1 MEQQLEQPLKQQA
14 EKWDLRSMQ
23 LNEMTALLKEMG
35 QPAFRAKQ
43 LFSWIHEKQVN
54 EISQMHNLGKQLLAT
69 LEQHCNITSM
79 RLEQRQISKDG
90 TEKFLF
96 QLADGHYI
104 ECVLMRYRGD
114 MSKQR
119 NTLCIS
125 SQVGCAMGCTF
136 CATGQSGFVRNLTV
150 GEILSQVYEV
160 NRLLQQEGDTLPVG
174 NVVFMGMGEPLLNL
188 HHVLKAIYLLNDPQ
202 GQQIGIRRMTV
213 STCGVVPK
221 MMELADEK
229 LDIVLAVSLHA
240 PNDEQRSNV
249 MPVNNSYPLVK
260 LMEACCYYQKQTKNR
275 ITFEYALIAG
285 LNDQPEHVQQLWQ
298 LLKGLD
304 CHLNIIPVNPVANT
318 AAFSRPDKK
327 QVAAFVKALQQA
339 GLKASVREEKGTDI
353 DGACG
358 QLRGKKLKEQE

>member
-1 MEQQLEQPLKQQA
+1 MEKY
-14 EKWDLRSMQ
+14 DLRSMA
-23 LNEMTALLKEMG
+23 LAEMTELMGQLG

-43 LFSWIHEKQVN
+43 LFGWVHEKQAAQ
-54 EISQMHNLGKQLLAT
+54 IGQMHNLGKALLAQ
-69 LEQHCNITSM
+69 LEAQCQLTALQ
-79 RLEQRQISKDG
+79 LERRQCAQDG

-96 QLADGHYI
+96 RLADGNYI

-114 MSKQR
+114 LSKQR

-136 CATGQSGFVRNLTV
+136 CATGQSGFVRNLTA

-160 NRLLQQEGDTLPVG
+160 NGLLAAEQDLSIG

-188 HHVLKAIYLLNDPQ
+188 DNVLKSIRLLNDPQ

-213 STCGVVPK
+213 STCGVVSRLYQ
-221 MMELADEK
+221 LAEEK

-240 PNDEQRSNV
+240 PNDAQRSSV
-249 MPVNNSYPLVK
+249 MPVNRQYPLAQ
-260 LMEACCYYQKQTKNR
+260 LMDACHAYQKQTGKR
-275 ITFEYALIAG
+275 ISFEYALIAG
-285 LNDQPEHVQQLWQ
+285 FNDQREHVQQLKQ

-318 AAFSRPDKK
+318 AQFQRPDKK

-358 QLRGKKLKEQE
+358 QLRGKVLKQNGEL

>member
-1 MEQQLEQPLKQQA
+1 MEKQ
-14 EKWDLRSMQ
+14 DLRS
-23 LNEMTALLKEMG
+23 LHLDEMTALLKELG

-43 LFSWIHEKQVN
+43 LFSWIHEKQVR
-54 EISQMHNLGKQLLAT
+54 EISQMHNLGKNLLEQ
-69 LEQHCNITSM
+69 LEQHCTITSM
-79 RLEQRQISKDG
+79 RLERKQVSSDG

-96 QLADGHYI
+96 QLDDGNYI

-136 CATGQSGFVRNLTV
+136 CATGQGGFVRNLTT

-160 NRLLQQEGDTLPVG
+160 NHLLQEEGDSLPVG
-174 NVVFMGMGEPLLNL
+174 NVVFMGMGEPLHNLNN
-188 HHVLKAIYLLNDPQ
+188 VRKTISLLNDPQ

-221 MMELADEK
+221 MHELADEK

-240 PNDEQRSNV
+240 PNDEQRSSV
-249 MPVNNSYPLVK
+249 MPVNNSWPLAK
-260 LMEACCYYQKQTKNR
+260 LMEACRYYQKQTKNR

-285 LNDQPEHVQQLWQ
+285 FNDQPEHVQQLKH
-298 LLKGLD
+298 LLKNLD

-318 AAFSRPDKK
+318 AQFSRPDKK

-358 QLRGKKLKEQE
+358 QLRGKMLKK

>member
-1 MEQQLEQPLKQQA
+1 MEQPKEKDAILEQKQ
-14 EKWDLRSMQ
+14 DLRSMQ
-23 LNEMTALLKEMG
+23 LDEMIALLKELG

-43 LFSWIHEKQVN
+43 LFSWIHEKQVSEMN
-54 EISQMHNLGKQLLAT
+54 QMHNLGKQLIEKLDQT
-69 LEQHCNITSM
+69 CMITSM
-79 RLEQRQISKDG
+79 KLEQKQVSKDG

-96 QLADGHYI
+96 QLADGNYI

-136 CATGQSGFVRNLTV
+136 CATGQGGFVRNLTA

-160 NRLLQQEGDTLPVG
+160 NRQLQEEGDSLPVG

-188 HHVLKAIYLLNDPQ
+188 NNVLKAIHLLNDPQ

-221 MMELADEK
+221 LMELADK
-229 LDIVLAVSLHA
+229 QLDIVLAVSLHA

-249 MPVNNSYPLVK
+249 MPVNNSYPLAK
-260 LMEACCYYQKQTKNR
+260 LMEACRYYQKQTKNR

-285 LNDQPEHVQQLWQ
+285 LNDQPEHVQQLRN

-327 QVAAFVKALQQA
+327 QVANFVKALQQA

-358 QLRGKKLKEQE
+358 QLRGKMLNK

>member
-1 MEQQLEQPLKQQA
+1 MNKQ
-14 EKWDLRSMQ
+14 DLRS
-23 LNEMTALLKEMG
+23 LNLDEMKALLAEAG

-43 LFSWIHEKQVN
+43 LFGWIHEKQ
-54 EISQMHNLGKQLLAT
+54 IAQMADMHNLGKQLVGY
-69 LEQHCNITSM
+69 LEEHCEITPLQ
-79 RLEQRQISKDG
+79 LERKQVSQDG

-96 QLADGHYI
+96 QLADGNYI

-114 MSKQR
+114 LSKQR

-136 CATGQSGFVRNLTV
+136 CATGQGGFVRNLTV

-160 NRLLQQEGDTLPVG
+160 NRQLKQEGDALSVG

-188 HHVLKAIYLLNDPQ
+188 NNVLKAISLLNDPQ
-202 GQQIGIRRMTV
+202 GQQIGIRRITV

-221 MMELADEK
+221 LRELADKK

-240 PNDEQRSNV
+240 PNDAQRSNV
-249 MPVNNSYPLVK
+249 MPVNRQYPLAE
-260 LMEACCYYQKQTKNR
+260 LIEGCRYYQQQTHNR

-285 LNDQPEHVQQLWQ
+285 LNDQPEHVQQLRQ
-298 LLKGLD
+298 LLRGLD

-318 AAFSRPDKK
+318 AQFSRPGKK

-339 GLKASVREEKGTDI
+339 GLNASVREEKGTDI

-358 QLRGKKLKEQE
+358 QLRGKVLNEK

>member
-1 MEQQLEQPLKQQA
+1 MEKQ
-14 EKWDLRSMQ
+14 DLRSMN
-23 LNEMTALLKEMG
+23 LDEMTALLKELG

-43 LFSWIHEKQVN
+43 LFGWIHEKQVN
-54 EISQMHNLGKQLLAT
+54 ELSQMHNLGKNLLEK
-69 LEQHCNITSM
+69 LEQHSMITTM
-79 RLEQRQISKDG
+79 QLERKQVSSDG

-96 QLADGHYI
+96 QLTDGNYV

-136 CATGQSGFVRNLTV
+136 CATGQGGFVRNLTT

-160 NRLLQQEGDTLPVG
+160 NRLLKEEGDTLPVG
-174 NVVFMGMGEPLLNL
+174 NVVFMGMGEPLHNL
-188 HHVLKAIYLLNDPQ
+188 DNVRKTIALLNDPQ

-221 MMELADEK
+221 MRELADEK

-240 PNDEQRSNV
+240 PNDQQRSSV
-249 MPVNNSYPLVK
+249 MPVNNSWPLAK
-260 LMEACCYYQKQTKNR
+260 LMEACHYYQAQTKNR

-285 LNDQPEHVQQLWQ
+285 FNDQPEHVQQLKQ

-318 AAFSRPDKK
+318 AQFGRPDKK

-358 QLRGKKLKEQE
+358 QLRGKMMKK